1 LVNLPGVLV
10 RHGALLDDK
19 QVAFEFNTSSGRAD
33 YLLKDSL
40 GRVVCVL
47 EANDILTASITIGSI
62 FTAFLAT
69 SESIILTFNSPLMS
83 KVRKTS
89 YFRLLMSYLGE
100 GIWSALAFCILALV
114 GYFLDNTS
122 YPRLFV
128 VIWFFCSAATFFT
141 FFRITYLL
149 MKMIGKE

>member
-1 LVNLPGVLV
+1 MRLLFERLYPYLFGAILAGGAYWYPLPFP
-10 RHGALLDDK
+10 HG
-19 QVAFEFNTSSGRAD
+19 
-33 YLLKDSL
+33 
-40 GRVVCVL
+40 
-47 EANDILTASITIGSI
+47 NDILTASITIGSI

-100 GIWSALAFCILALV
+100 GIWSALAFCVVALV

-128 VIWFFCSAATFFT
+128 IVWFFSSAATFFT